1 MRRRIVGAAR
11 CVIAI
16 VLGMVVFT
24 LAILVLKHGKK
35 ASVEM
40 LLKNLPHN
48 GWIAALLLWCL
59 FALKS
64 VSMVFPLALLFA
76 ASGVFYPLPQAL
88 LVNEIGLCITVTV
101 PYLMGRHYGVALI
114 ATLKKKHPKIA
125 ELQKMEQHHDFFRSF
140 IIRAVGILPYDI
152 VSLYMGASRG
162 AYAPYL
168 GGCIAGCFFHLL
180 TATILGMNVENPL
193 SPEFLIV
200 LAIHV
205 LFLVFSSY
213 IYYFR
218 IRKQ

>member
-1 MRRRIVGAAR
+1 MRRRIVGVAR
-11 CVIAI
+11 CVIAS

-24 LAILVLKHGKK
+24 LAILVLEHGKK

-64 VSMVFPLALLFA
+64 ISMVFPLALLFA

-88 LVNEIGLCITVTV
+88 LVNEIGLCIAVTI
-101 PYLMGRHYGVALI
+101 PYWMGRHYGVELV

-125 ELQKMEQHHDFFRSF
+125 ELQKMEQRDDFFRSF
-140 IIRAVGILPYDI
+140 LIRAVGILPFDV
-152 VSLYMGASRG
+152 VSLYLGASG
-162 AYAPYL
+162 VAYAPYL

-180 TATILGMNVENPL
+180 TATLLGMNVEDPS
-193 SPEFLIV
+193 SPEFLIA
-200 LAIHV
+200 LGIHV
-205 LFLVFSSY
+205 VFLGLSVWG
-213 IYYFR
+213 YYFR